1 MSGQC
6 IFSVKKPSTADHRR
20 SRNIK
25 KYHFVA
31 ACEIACSLSASAVA
45 NCGRSSVSCS
55 IIIQPA
61 AKDLEVADNKPLTLS
76 DMTEQ
81 AKFTFGMTL
90 TSMNQQLVFLLSN
103 PSQDFRSKHQHR
115 ASIENNSSTAL
126 GDFSLLWR
134 NWCPHYQKDHGKYR
148 MRGECSS
155 ARPQILPWSCNVEW
169 SCSEPIEDAVFITT
183 CSTVPRPSQLLILS
197 LSCYFAAS
205 HAIDMISR
213 SAESPSD
220 RAVKIEIYKAAL
232 SPTIE

>member
-20 SRNIK
+20 SRNINQ
-25 KYHFVA
+25 YHFVA
-31 ACEIACSLSASAVA
+31 GCETACSLSASAVA
-45 NCGRSSVSCS
+45 NCGRSSVSRS

-81 AKFTFGMTL
+81 AKSTFGMTL
-90 TSMNQQLVFLLSN
+90 TSMSQQLVFVLSN

-115 ASIENNSSTAL
+115 ASIENTTAL

-148 MRGECSS
+148 MQGECSS
-155 ARPQILPWSCNVEW
+155 ARPKW
-169 SCSEPIEDAVFITT
+169 SCSEPIKDDVFITT

-197 LSCYFAAS
+197 LSCCFAAS
-205 HAIDMISR
+205 PAIDMISR